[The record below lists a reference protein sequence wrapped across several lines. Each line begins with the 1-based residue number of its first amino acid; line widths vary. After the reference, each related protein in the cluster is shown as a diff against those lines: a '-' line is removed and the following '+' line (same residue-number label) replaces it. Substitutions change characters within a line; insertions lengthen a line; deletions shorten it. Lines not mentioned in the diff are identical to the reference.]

1 MISNFEFYEQNLK
14 NYIEQYNTAVEAGNR
29 HGADF
34 IFRTS
39 IVPTV
44 ALYRKAL
51 WSGHCINPKDIY
63 GINLVKSASV
73 IYLRSSR
80 KIDYL
85 KILKH

>member
-1 MISNFEFYEQNLK
+1 MISNLEFYEKNLK
-14 NYIEQYNTAVEAGNR
+14 NYIEQYNTAVEASNR

-51 WSGHCINPKDIY
+51 WSGHCLNSENIY

-73 IYLRSSR
+73 IYLRDSR
-80 KIDYL
+80 KIDYM
-85 KILKH
+85 KSFKN